1 MKKTTE
7 ELIERSYQ
15 EAVAESTDIFGIF
28 NNLYLILKDKD
39 DEVAKEDKAN
49 FEHFI
54 DNLKFNYGIVD
65 TSENQEEKKYATT

>member
-1 MKKTTE
+1 MTKSTE

-15 EAVAESTDIFGIF
+15 EALAKSTNILDLF

-39 DEVAKEDKAN
+39 DEVAKEDKSN

-54 DNLKFNYGIVD
+54 DNLKLNYGIVD
-65 TSENQEEKKYATT
+65 TSENQEEKEYATT

>member
-15 EAVAESTDIFGIF
+15 EALADSTNFFGIF
-28 NNLYLILKDKD
+28 NNLYRILKDKD

-54 DNLKFNYGIVD
+54 ANLKFNYGIVD

>member
-1 MKKTTE
+1 MTKSTE

-15 EAVAESTDIFGIF
+15 EALAKSTNILDLF

-39 DEVAKEDKAN
+39 DEVAKEDKSN

-54 DNLKFNYGIVD
+54 DNLKLNYGIVD
-65 TSENQEEKKYATT
+65 TSENQEEEKYATT

>member
-15 EAVAESTDIFGIF
+15 EAVAELTDIFGIF

>member
-1 MKKTTE
+1 MTKATE

-15 EAVAESTDIFGIF
+15 ETLAKSTNFFGIF
-28 NNLYLILKDKD
+28 NNLYRILKDKD
-39 DEVAKEDKAN
+39 EEVAKEDKAN

-65 TSENQEEKKYATT
+65 TSENQEEKKYVTT